1 MVKLFVGGGGLA
13 PLTIQRPLRN
23 SSGCN
28 GGRDIVVDEAASAD
42 LELIVHGPSG
52 DNKPETR
59 LWLRMLSTTR
69 LITNEIRR
77 RLRAEFGATLP
88 QFDLMAQLYR
98 EKDGL
103 RLGELSRRTMVT
115 NGNVTGLVE
124 RLEAD
129 GLVRRLTPD
138 KDRRVTVAQLTPAGV
153 DRFLT
158 MAAAHEEWL
167 RELLEDTGDDVV
179 QSLWTNIGR
188 LKASVAGHL
197 STADSE
203 TVI

>member
-1 MVKLFVGGGGLA
+1 M
-13 PLTIQRPLRN
+13 
-23 SSGCN
+23 
-28 GGRDIVVDEAASAD
+28 VVDEAASAD
-42 LELIVHGPSG
+42 LELIVHSPSG

-124 RLEAD
+124 RLQAD